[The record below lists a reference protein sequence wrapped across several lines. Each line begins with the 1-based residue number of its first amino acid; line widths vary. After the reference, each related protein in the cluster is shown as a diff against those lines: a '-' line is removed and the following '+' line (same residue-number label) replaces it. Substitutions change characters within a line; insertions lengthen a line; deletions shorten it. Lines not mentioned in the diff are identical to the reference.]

1 MYLKNGLLFM
11 FVKKDLFN
19 MLFKVV
25 EDWNFFE
32 RIINCYN

>member
-1 MYLKNGLLFM
+1 MYLKNVLLFM

-32 RIINCYN
+32 RIIKLL